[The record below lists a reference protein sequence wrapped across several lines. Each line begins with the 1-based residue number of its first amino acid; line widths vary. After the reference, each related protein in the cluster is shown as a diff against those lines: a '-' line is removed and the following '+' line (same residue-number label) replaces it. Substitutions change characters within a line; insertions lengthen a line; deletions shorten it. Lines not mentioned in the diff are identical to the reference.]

1 MPKEPKTVDGWIS
14 VFSTGTDYEASLV
27 KDRLV
32 DAGITAVIH
41 SRRDHAYNLNVG
53 AMSVIHVIVQPEQR
67 DEAEQLL
74 QSRPISDADLEAA
87 AMAANPFLGEG
98 PDGPDGSGA
107 EPTP

>member
-53 AMSVIHVIVQPEQR
+53 AMSVIHVIVQPEHR
-67 DEAEQLL
+67 DAAEQVLR
-74 QSRPISDADLEAA
+74 SARISDAELEAA
-87 AMAANPFLGEG
+87 ALAANPILGED
-98 PDGPDGSGA
+98 P
-107 EPTP
+107 E